1 MKRWNA
7 FGKCFDVLGHLDYVV
22 RYGKHQAEAYSY
34 EKFSDEIDMILRELI
49 SSGKG
54 LELNMAGIKYGLGF
68 AHPHPSVL
76 RRYKE
81 LGGEII
87 TVGSDAHKAEHIGY
101 EFEIAGEL
109 LKSCGFRYYTEFENR
124 KAVFR
129 RIP

>member
-1 MKRWNA
+1 MNKVWSWI
-7 FGKCFDVLGHLDYVV
+7 C
-22 RYGKHQAEAYSY
+22 
-34 EKFSDEIDMILRELI
+34 
-49 SSGKG
+49 SSAS
-54 LELNMAGIKYGLGF
+54 EW
-68 AHPHPSVL
+68 L

>member
-1 MKRWNA
+1 M
-7 FGKCFDVLGHLDYVV
+7 VLDL
-22 RYGKHQAEAYSY
+22 
-34 EKFSDEIDMILRELI
+34 LI
-49 SSGKG
+49 
-54 LELNMAGIKYGLGF
+54 
-68 AHPHPSVL
+68 
-76 RRYKE
+76 R
-81 LGGEII
+81 II